1 MNYKPGI
8 CNFCGTGCGHLLN
21 VDNGEINGVFA
32 SRNHPVSKGR
42 LCVRGWH
49 IHELVRS
56 DDRITAPKIRKNGKL
71 ESVSYDE
78 AISYAVEKMKGIKKP
93 SEELG
98 FFASPRSSNEE
109 NYLLMKLARSV
120 FKTNNIS
127 IESESGQRNSLDVLY
142 KGTGMAGMLGSLDEI
157 SKAEFIFVV
166 GTDITKQNP
175 IVGSEIHMAARN
187 GATVVTLCSRKS
199 QIAKLSDM
207 HLQCNAGSK
216 KIVLAAM
223 AKSLIENKLYDAD
236 FVQKNT
242 EGFEGFA
249 NSLGSLSDSSVESL
263 TGLSL
268 DDINSVVKK
277 LSQAKTAMAFF
288 SSGISGLDADTIS
301 YIYNLFVVAGKIGKE
316 GCGVNPI
323 AGIANLQGSYD
334 MGAAPDLLTGFQSV
348 KDQDAVKKFN
358 KAWGSDVPAENG
370 KDVYELLAAKKLK
383 GLVVVDHDEIIVR
396 QGDAL
401 KALDFVIYFGAFNNP
416 FTEYADVVIP
426 IGTYVESDGTFTNTD
441 RRVQL
446 SVKKVEP
453 IDGIQPGWKVYTMVA
468 DKAGAKWNYNA
479 PAAVMAEIAS
489 VTPTYAGISYDKFKG
504 IGGIQWPCNDKY
516 PQGCKRLALDDVKGK
531 VKFVPVT
538 ANFKGPEKNDEY
550 PFLLMTGKAQHFW
563 HQNNLMRRTF
573 IPMREY
579 NATLLLYPNGYIEI
593 SPADAKNIQ
602 VRDRWPVKV
611 VSPHGS
617 MKVTVKITDDVKS
630 ETAYVPYFI
639 QNMVSEFLMEH
650 KELLEQG
657 EDAIIPVRIEKV

>member
-21 VDNGEINGVFA
+21 VDNGEISGVFA

-56 DDRITAPKIRKNGKL
+56 DDRISAPKIRKNGKL

-157 SKAEFIFVV
+157 SKSEFIFVV

-175 IVGSEIHMAARN
+175 IVGSEIHMAAKN

-288 SSGISGLDADTIS
+288 SSGISGLDEDTIS

-334 MGAAPDLLTGFQSV
+334 MGAAPDLLTGFQSI

-396 QGDAL
+396 QSDAL
-401 KALDFVIYFGAFNNP
+401 KALDFIIYFGAFNNP

-453 IDGIQPGWKVYTMVA
+453 IEGIQPGWKVYTMVA
-468 DKAGAKWNYNA
+468 DKAGAKWNYNG

-489 VTPTYAGISYDKFKG
+489 VTPT
-504 IGGIQWPCNDKY
+504 
-516 PQGCKRLALDDVKGK
+516 
-531 VKFVPVT
+531 
-538 ANFKGPEKNDEY
+538 
-550 PFLLMTGKAQHFW
+550 
-563 HQNNLMRRTF
+563 
-573 IPMREY
+573 
-579 NATLLLYPNGYIEI
+579 
-593 SPADAKNIQ
+593 
-602 VRDRWPVKV
+602 
-611 VSPHGS
+611 
-617 MKVTVKITDDVKS
+617 
-630 ETAYVPYFI
+630 
-639 QNMVSEFLMEH
+639 
-650 KELLEQG
+650 
-657 EDAIIPVRIEKV
+657 